1 MRSDSRVRRAATPV
15 SGIWLSGQGVRSSIE
30 PLLLDMLEPNVP
42 NSVLRRATV
51 EELGRGVKLA
61 EVVIESLGLR
71 TIAIDDHGGI
81 PLRVV
86 ASQLSRDRWRE
97 ALIAAESDRP
107 IGLLIRTPDAG
118 VLALVHEVFARFG
131 EPEKRLVR
139 EYVARAAHGAS
150 HESVVTALAA

>member
-1 MRSDSRVRRAATPV
+1 MRGNRRARRAPTPV
-15 SGIWLSGQGVRSSIE
+15 SGIWLSGESVRSSVE
-30 PLLLDMLEPNVP
+30 PLLLDMLEPNFP

-71 TIAIDDHGGI
+71 TIAVDEHGGI

-86 ASQLSRDRWRE
+86 ASQLSRDPWRE

-107 IGLLIRTPDAG
+107 IGLLIR
-118 VLALVHEVFARFG
+118 
-131 EPEKRLVR
+131 
-139 EYVARAAHGAS
+139 
-150 HESVVTALAA
+150 